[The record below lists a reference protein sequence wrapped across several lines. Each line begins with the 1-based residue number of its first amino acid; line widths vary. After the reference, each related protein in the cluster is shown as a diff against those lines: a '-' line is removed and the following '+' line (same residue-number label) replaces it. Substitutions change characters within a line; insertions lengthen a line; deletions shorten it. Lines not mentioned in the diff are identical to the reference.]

1 MTLNHINLV
10 IGFLAGLALGI
21 LLRTAGSDD
30 DSNLH
35 VLRKPLRRAAGQ

>member
-1 MTLNHINLV
+1 MTLNNLNLL

-30 DSNLH
+30 DDSNLH
-35 VLRKPLRRAAGQ
+35 VLRKPVRKAM